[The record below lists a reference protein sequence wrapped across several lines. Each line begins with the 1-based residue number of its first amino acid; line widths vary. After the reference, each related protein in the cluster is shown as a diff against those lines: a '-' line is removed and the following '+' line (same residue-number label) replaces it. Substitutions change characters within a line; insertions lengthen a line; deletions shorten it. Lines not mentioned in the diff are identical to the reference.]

1 MRSITLAWLLT
12 ICSAWRGWAQEA
24 QVQLIFLDVGQGDAI
39 VVRSPEGKIAL
50 VDSGNDGAIVYQ
62 LQALG
67 IDSIDIAIA
76 SHPHADHIGGM
87 AAVLRNFPVR
97 YYMDNG
103 VPHTTATYR
112 ELLRTVS
119 NSDITYLQPTARTI
133 ELGSVRIHVFP
144 PMERATNLNNQSVG
158 LLIEHGEFE
167 AWLSGDSEIEE
178 LNHFLSLGVPS
189 VDVLKAAHHGSR
201 DAVSPGW
208 LSATKPDAVV
218 ISVGLDNTYG
228 HPDPWAMRY
237 YDTASDFVYR
247 TDHHGQVTIHGNL
260 DGTFEVTTGRTAE
273 ASVVPERPSPE
284 ETPTPAANTL
294 ALWVFADAP
303 GNDHYNLNGEY
314 VVLSNHGNT
323 DMGIGGWTLCDAA
336 SHCFTFPRRS
346 LIAPGGHVTVYTGP
360 GTNDGQ
366 NFFMNRRQA
375 VWNNRGDIATLTDS
389 GGNLVVRYV
398 Y

>member
-1 MRSITLAWLLT
+1 MRSFTLVTLLT
-12 ICSAWRGWAQEA
+12 LCSACRGWAQEA
-24 QVQLIFLDVGQGDAI
+24 QLQLIFLDVGQGDAI

-50 VDSGNDGAIVYQ
+50 VDSGNDGAIVSQ

-67 IDSIDIAIA
+67 IDTIDIAIA

-87 AAVLRNFPVR
+87 AAVLRNFPVH

-112 ELLRTVS
+112 ELLLTVK

-144 PMERATNLNNQSVG
+144 PMERATNLNNQSIG
-158 LLIEHGEFE
+158 LLIEHGEFA

-178 LNHFLSLGVPS
+178 LHHFLSLGVPS

-218 ISVGLDNTYG
+218 ISVGLNNTYG

-237 YDTASDFVYR
+237 YQTASDFIYR
-247 TDHHGQVTIHGNL
+247 TDHHGQVTILGNL
-260 DGTFEVTTGRTAE
+260 DGTFDVITRQTADTI
-273 ASVVPERPSPE
+273 VVPERPVPK
-284 ETPTPAANTL
+284 ETPAPSANTL
-294 ALWVFADAP
+294 ELWVFADAP

-314 VVLSNHGNT
+314 VVLTNHGNT
-323 DMGIGGWTLCDAA
+323 DIAIGGWTLCDAA
-336 SHCFTFPRRS
+336 SHCFTFPRGASMTTGAR
-346 LIAPGGHVTVYTGP
+346 VTVYTGP
-360 GTNDGQ
+360 GRNDGR

-375 VWNNRGDIATLTDS
+375 VWNNRGDVATLTDS
-389 GGNLVVRYV
+389 AGNLVVRYV

>member
-12 ICSAWRGWAQEA
+12 ICSASSGWAQEA
-24 QVQLIFLDVGQGDAI
+24 QVHLVFLDVGQGDAI

-112 ELLRTVS
+112 ELLRAVS
-119 NSDITYLQPTARTI
+119 KSDITYLQPTARTI

-144 PMERATNLNNQSVG
+144 PMERATNRNNQSVG
-158 LLIEHGEFE
+158 LLIEYGEFE

-189 VDVLKAAHHGSR
+189 VEVLKAAHHGSR

-208 LSATKPDAVV
+208 LAATKPDAVV
-218 ISVGLDNTYG
+218 TSLGLNTTYA
-228 HPDPWAMRY
+228 HPAR
-237 YDTASDFVYR
+237 
-247 TDHHGQVTIHGNL
+247 
-260 DGTFEVTTGRTAE
+260 
-273 ASVVPERPSPE
+273 
-284 ETPTPAANTL
+284 
-294 ALWVFADAP
+294 
-303 GNDHYNLNGEY
+303 
-314 VVLSNHGNT
+314 
-323 DMGIGGWTLCDAA
+323 
-336 SHCFTFPRRS
+336 
-346 LIAPGGHVTVYTGP
+346 
-360 GTNDGQ
+360 
-366 NFFMNRRQA
+366 
-375 VWNNRGDIATLTDS
+375 
-389 GGNLVVRYV
+389 
-398 Y
+398 

>member
-12 ICSAWRGWAQEA
+12 ICSASSGWAQEA

-144 PMERATNLNNQSVG
+144 PMERARNLNNQSVG
-158 LLIEHGEFE
+158 LLIEYGEFA

-228 HPDPWAMRY
+228 HPDPWAIRY
-237 YDTASDFVYR
+237 YDASSDFIYR
-247 TDHHGQVTIHGNL
+247 TDHHGQVTIRGNL
-260 DGTFEVTTGRTAE
+260 DGTFEVTTGRN
-273 ASVVPERPSPE
+273 V
-284 ETPTPAANTL
+284 
-294 ALWVFADAP
+294 
-303 GNDHYNLNGEY
+303 
-314 VVLSNHGNT
+314 
-323 DMGIGGWTLCDAA
+323 
-336 SHCFTFPRRS
+336 
-346 LIAPGGHVTVYTGP
+346 
-360 GTNDGQ
+360 
-366 NFFMNRRQA
+366 FMNRRQA
-375 VWNNRGDIATLTDS
+375 VWNNRGDVVTLTDS
-389 GGNLVVRYV
+389 GRNLVVRYV